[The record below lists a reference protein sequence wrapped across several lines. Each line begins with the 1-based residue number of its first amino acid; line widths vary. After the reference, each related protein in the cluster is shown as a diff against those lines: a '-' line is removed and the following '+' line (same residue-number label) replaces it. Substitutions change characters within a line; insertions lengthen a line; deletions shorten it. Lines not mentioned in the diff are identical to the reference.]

1 MLSNEILIK
10 YKLKIVSLTF
20 EESKKYYIFIYIYIY
35 HKDGTLNSKKT

>member
-20 EESKKYYIFIYIYIY
+20 EESKKYYIFIYIYI
-35 HKDGTLNSKKT
+35 DGTLNSKKT

>member
-35 HKDGTLNSKKT
+35 IDGTLNSKKT

>member
-35 HKDGTLNSKKT
+35 KDGTLNSKKT

>member
-20 EESKKYYIFIYIYIY
+20 EESKKYYIFFIYTYIKMV
-35 HKDGTLNSKKT
+35 H